1 MKVHLPIVGKATGS
15 SAGLIYQS
23 YWGNTYTRSFPFSFH
38 YPDTDKQQKSQF
50 DFFQIQRAW
59 WTIYENLKTYIP
71 RVQRRNRNIY
81 DTLSKGVYSALLT
94 YDIKAE
100 ANIRP
105 HWGLDPRNTV
115 LPIIDVDKI
124 SYSNFNYYIDATL
137 QSFTGKRKFYPS
149 INHFLLCNLTQQEM
163 YYKIEPYTDSKIST
177 SIFVTSEWL
186 NTDIIIAYVAF
197 SNDEFFT
204 NFYLCSE

>member
-38 YPDTDKQQKSQF
+38 YPDTDKQQKCQF
-50 DFFQIQRAW
+50 DFYRIQRAW
-59 WTIYENLKTYIP
+59 WTIYDKLKTYIP
-71 RVQRRNRNIY
+71 RSQRRNRNIY
-81 DTLSKGVYSALLT
+81 NTLSKGVYSAFLT
-94 YDIKAE
+94 YGIKADE
-100 ANIRP
+100 NIRP
-105 HWGLDPRNTV
+105 HWGLDPRNTI
-115 LPIIDVDKI
+115 LPIIEVGKI

-137 QSFTGKRKFYPS
+137 QSLAGKRKFYPS

-163 YYKIEPYTDSKIST
+163 YYSFEPYTESKIST
-177 SIFVTSEWL
+177 SFLVASEWL
-186 NTDIIIAYVAF
+186 DTDIIIAYVAF
-197 SNDEFFT
+197 SHDEFFT